1 MKTAHQ
7 GAGKTK
13 NSGTR
18 GVKENWTVEKQRDR
32 EREGE
37 ERSQQE
43 LEELTRDEVFLY
55 KCLLP

>member
-1 MKTAHQ
+1 MKTAHR
-7 GAGKTK
+7 GTDKTK

-18 GVKENWTVEKQRDR
+18 GVKENWTMER
-32 EREGE
+32 ERERDGE